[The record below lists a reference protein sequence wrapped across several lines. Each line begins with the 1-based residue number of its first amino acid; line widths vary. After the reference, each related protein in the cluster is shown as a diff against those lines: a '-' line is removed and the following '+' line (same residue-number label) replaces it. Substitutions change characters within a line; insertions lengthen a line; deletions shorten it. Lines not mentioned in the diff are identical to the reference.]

1 MSIHE
6 HRGYYIIRNT
16 RRRQW
21 AVHDWTGSLVCCA
34 STLGEIRQQLDD
46 FIAVES
52 RPLRAFPY
60 GWRWT
65 VPVYG
70 VAVRLRSDD
79 EPTRPAPARRPWQ
92 AMFGGLAQAIATD
105 LGEVRS

>member
-6 HRGYYIIRNT
+6 HRGYYIIRDT
-16 RRRQW
+16 KRRRW
-21 AVHDWTGSLVCCA
+21 AVHNWTGALVCSA
-34 STLGEIRQQLDD
+34 STLGEIRQQLDH
-46 FIAVES
+46 FITVES

-70 VAVRLRSDD
+70 VAVRLRST
-79 EPTRPAPARRPWQ
+79 EQPAPAAPVRKPWQ

-105 LGEVRS
+105 LEETR

>member
-6 HRGYYIIRNT
+6 HRGYYITRNT
-16 RRRQW
+16 RQRRW
-21 AVHDWTGSLVCCA
+21 TVHDWTGALVCSG

-46 FIAVES
+46 FITVES

-70 VAVRLRSDD
+70 VAVRLRSTEKP
-79 EPTRPAPARRPWQ
+79 EPVCKPWQ
-92 AMFGGLAQAIATD
+92 TMFGGLAKAIATD
-105 LGEVRS
+105 LEEARK